1 MKPKLLQGFFLG
13 DLFVEPLKG
22 SVTGRGFSEKL
33 SPDAAEV
40 LLRLAD
46 SPGSVVT
53 REALLEKVW
62 GAGNGDDDALSQAI
76 AEVRQALHD
85 PEEYPTL
92 IQALPRRGYRL
103 TLDPR
108 FPGDDAA
115 GIPTGT
121 RGAPAL
127 DDLSFIQNIRQRG
140 VLEAALAYLVFGWLL
155 IQVADV
161 VFEQLL
167 LPEWTG
173 RFVTYFV
180 IAGFPVV
187 LLLSW
192 YLEYRDGKA
201 VLDTGA
207 GLSRPRKRLT
217 RTYLSIV
224 GSLAVASI
232 LVFAYDRFIGL
243 PQPEVPLPA
252 APVAEEAPVEVDP
265 NSIAVLKFLNVD
277 GSEQTEIFASGF
289 ADELINRLALLP
301 GTAVPSRGDAW
312 SLGPNPASSDIR
324 RRLRVAYYVEGS
336 VRLVDEALSVNIK
349 LVDSET
355 GFQVTSRNLEAK
367 IEDFNRVLRD
377 ITNVAVANLRIVLPE
392 GTQSTLNAM
401 HEDADV
407 DAFIL
412 YRRGKEIFLQPRTVE
427 SLTAAIDLYRQALT
441 LDPGYAAAH
450 AGLCSAYVELYEET
464 VGADD
469 IREAEVACNAA
480 LRSDSRLYMVYSALG
495 ELYASTG
502 RIADAEQAFENAL
515 AINAK
520 DVQAMAGLAGIYRR
534 TQRFAEA
541 EELLTTAIDR
551 QPGNWRA
558 VNSYGGFLFAMGRYH
573 DAAEQYRLV
582 VSIDPD
588 NVTARNNLGAALTL
602 AAEFEEARTVL
613 EETLALQPIAQT
625 WSLLGIIHY
634 YLGDFD
640 KSVDQHRRAAELA
653 SSDALV
659 WLNLADAL
667 HFDGQPDEAREA
679 YLKARELG
687 TRRLDVDASDGV
699 ALTIL
704 AWAEHMLGDSD
715 AALESVDESLQI
727 DPGDPYTWYYDAL
740 IRYQTGDR
748 DKALASL
755 AAALEKG
762 YPPGLLVAEPHLGKI
777 RADDRFHAIILD
789 NIR

>member
-1 MKPKLLQGFFLG
+1 VKAKLLQGFFLG

-22 SVTGRGFSEKL
+22 SVTGRGFSEYL
-33 SPDAAEV
+33 SPDAVEV
-40 LLRLAD
+40 LLRFAD
-46 SPGSVVT
+46 SPGSLVT

-62 GAGNGDDDALSQAI
+62 GAGNGDEDMLSQAI
-76 AEVRQALHD
+76 TEVRRALHD
-85 PEEYPTL
+85 TAESPTF
-92 IQALPRRGYRL
+92 IQTLPGRGYRL
-103 TLDPR
+103 ILEPT
-108 FPGDDAA
+108 FPGTDEP
-115 GIPTGT
+115 GTVLGT
-121 RGAPAL
+121 RNGPGL
-127 DDLSFIQNIRQRG
+127 DDLGFFQNIRQRG

-167 LPEWTG
+167 LPDWTG
-173 RFVTYFV
+173 RFVTYLV

-201 VLDTGA
+201 VLDTGTEM
-207 GLSRPRKRLT
+207 SRPRQRLT
-217 RTYLSIV
+217 RTYLSVV

-232 LVFAYDRFIGL
+232 VVFAYDRYVGL
-243 PQPEVPLPA
+243 PQPEASPPA
-252 APVAEEAPVEVDP
+252 VPVAEQGPVEVDP

-277 GSEQTEIFASGF
+277 GSEQTEILASGF

-301 GTAVPSRGDAW
+301 GTAVSSRGDAW

-324 RRLRVAYYVEGS
+324 RRLRVAFYVEGS
-336 VRLVDEALSVNIK
+336 VRLVDDALSVNIK

-392 GTQSTLNAM
+392 STQSTLNAM

-412 YRRGKEIFLQPRTVE
+412 YRRGKEIFEQPRTVE
-427 SLTAAIDLYRQALT
+427 SLTAAIDLYRQALAQ
-441 LDPGYAAAH
+441 DPGYAAAH

-464 VGADD
+464 GGAED
-469 IREAEVACNAA
+469 IRQAEVACRAA
-480 LRSDSRLYMVYSALG
+480 LRSDSRLHMVYSALG
-495 ELYASTG
+495 ELYANSG

-520 DVQAMAGLAGIYRR
+520 DAQAMAGLADIYRR
-534 TQRFAEA
+534 TQRFTEA
-541 EELLTTAIDR
+541 EELLTLAIER

-558 VNSYGGFLFAMGRYH
+558 INSYGGFLFAMGRYH

-582 VSIDPD
+582 VSIDP
-588 NVTARNNLGAALTL
+588 NNATARSNLGSALTL
-602 AAEFEEARTVL
+602 AAEFEEARQVL
-613 EETLALQPIAQT
+613 EETLALQPIAET
-625 WSLLGIIHY
+625 YSSLGIIHY

-640 KSVDQHRRAAELA
+640 KSVEKLRRAAELTP
-653 SSDALV
+653 SGALI
-659 WLNLADAL
+659 WINLADSLYFA
-667 HFDGQPDEAREA
+667 GRADEATEA
-679 YLKARELG
+679 YQRARDLSTE
-687 TRRLDVDASDGV
+687 RLEVDSSDGV

-715 AALESVDESLQI
+715 AALALVDESLHI
-727 DPGDPYTWYYDAL
+727 DPGDPYTYYYDAL

-748 DKALASL
+748 ETALTSL

-762 YPPGLLVAEPHLGKI
+762 YPPGLLVAEPHLGEI
-777 RADDRFHAIILD
+777 RADDRFHAIIVD

>member
-1 MKPKLLQGFFLG
+1 MKAKLLQGFFLG

-33 SPDAAEV
+33 SPDAVEV
-40 LLRLAD
+40 LLRLAH

-62 GAGNGDDDALSQAI
+62 GAGNGDEDTLSQAVD
-76 AEVRQALHD
+76 EVREALHD
-85 PEEYPTL
+85 TEENPEFV
-92 IQALPRRGYRL
+92 QALPRRGYRL
-103 TLDPR
+103 IVEPR
-108 FPGDDAA
+108 FPDDDEASTVL
-115 GIPTGT
+115 GTGS
-121 RGAPAL
+121 APAL

-140 VLEAALAYLVFGWLL
+140 VLEAAVAYLVFGWLL

-201 VLDTGA
+201 VLDTGT
-207 GLSRPRKRLT
+207 GVSRPRKRLT
-217 RTYLSIV
+217 RTYLSVV
-224 GSLAVASI
+224 GSLAFASI
-232 LVFAYDRFIGL
+232 VVFAYDWFIGL
-243 PQPEVPLPA
+243 PQPEVPLPSE
-252 APVAEEAPVEVDP
+252 PVAEQGPVEVDP

-289 ADELINRLALLP
+289 AEELINRLALLP
-301 GTAVPSRGDAW
+301 GTAVSSRGDAW
-312 SLGPNPASSDIR
+312 SLGPNPASADIR

-336 VRLVDEALSVNIK
+336 VRLVDDALSVNIK

-392 GTQSTLNAM
+392 GTQSALNAM

-412 YRRGKEIFLQPRTVE
+412 YRHGKEIFEQPRTAE
-427 SLTAAIDLYRQALT
+427 SLTAAIDLYRQALA
-441 LDPGYAAAH
+441 LDQGYAAAH

-464 VGADD
+464 GGAED
-469 IREAEVACNAA
+469 IQQAEVACTAA
-480 LRSDSRLYMVYSALG
+480 LRSDSRLHMVYSALG
-495 ELYASTG
+495 ELYANAG

-520 DVQAMAGLAGIYRR
+520 DVQAMAGLADIYRR
-534 TQRFAEA
+534 TQRFSEA
-541 EELLTTAIDR
+541 EQLLTTAIDR

-558 VNSYGGFLFAMGRYH
+558 VNSYGSFLFAMGRYH

-588 NVTARNNLGAALTL
+588 NVTARSNLGSALTL
-602 AAEFEEARTVL
+602 AGEFEEARQVL
-613 EETLALQPIAQT
+613 EETLAQQPIAYT
-625 WSLLGIIHY
+625 YSSLGSIDY
-634 YLGDFD
+634 YRGDFD
-640 KSVDQHRRAAELA
+640 KSVEDFRQAAELTPSNA
-653 SSDALV
+653 QI
-659 WLNLADAL
+659 WLNMADSL
-667 HFDGQPDEAREA
+667 HFAGREDEATEA
-679 YLKARELG
+679 YRRALELSSE
-687 TRRLDVDASDGV
+687 RLGIDSSDGV
-699 ALTIL
+699 ALTVR
-704 AWAEHMLGDSD
+704 AWAEHRLGDSD
-715 AALESVDESLQI
+715 AALELVDKSLQI
-727 DPGDPYTWYYDAL
+727 DPGDPYTYYYDAL
-740 IRYQTGDR
+740 IRYQTGDE
-748 DKALASL
+748 DAALASL

-762 YPPGLLVAEPHLGKI
+762 YPPGLLVAEPHLGEI

>member
-1 MKPKLLQGFFLG
+1 VKAKLLQGFFLG

-33 SPDAAEV
+33 SPDATEV

-62 GAGNGDDDALSQAI
+62 GAGNGDEDALSEAI
-76 AEVRQALHD
+76 AEVRRALHD
-85 PEEYPTL
+85 SQEYPTL

-108 FPGDDAA
+108 FPGDDEASTA
-115 GIPTGT
+115 PGTGS
-121 RGAPAL
+121 APAL

-173 RFVTYFV
+173 RFVTYLV

-207 GLSRPRKRLT
+207 GLLRPRRRLT

-232 LVFAYDRFIGL
+232 AVFAYDRFIGL
-243 PQPEVPLPA
+243 PQPEAPLPA
-252 APVAEEAPVEVDP
+252 AADAGEAPLEVDP

-301 GTAVPSRGDAW
+301 GTAVASRGDAW

-336 VRLVDEALSVNIK
+336 VRLVDDALSVNIK
-349 LVDSET
+349 LVDSDT

-401 HEDADV
+401 HADADV

-427 SLTAAIDLYRQALT
+427 SLTAAIDLYRQALAQ
-441 LDPGYAAAH
+441 DPGYAAAN

-464 VGADD
+464 GGAED
-469 IREAEVACNAA
+469 IRQAEVACNAA
-480 LRSDSRLYMVYSALG
+480 LRSDSRLYMVHSALG

-502 RIADAEQAFENAL
+502 RIAEAEQAFENAL

-541 EELLTTAIDR
+541 EELLKTAIDR

-558 VNSYGGFLFAMGRYH
+558 VNSYGGFLFAMGRYY

-588 NVTARNNLGAALTL
+588 NATARSNLGAALTL
-602 AAEFEEARTVL
+602 AAEFEEARQVL

-625 WSLLGIIHY
+625 WSGLGVIYY

-640 KSVDQHRRAAELA
+640 KSVETLRQAVELTP
-653 SSDALV
+653 SDALF
-659 WLNLADAL
+659 WLNLADSL
-667 HFDGQPDEAREA
+667 HFAGQPDEATEA
-679 YLKARELG
+679 YLKARELS
-687 TRRLDVDASDGV
+687 TRRLEVDSSDGV

-715 AALESVDESLQI
+715 AALALVDESLRI

-748 DKALASL
+748 DKSLASL

-777 RADDRFHAIILD
+777 RGDDRFHAIIVD

>member
-1 MKPKLLQGFFLG
+1 VKAKLLQGFFLG
-13 DLFVEPLKG
+13 DLFVEPLK
-22 SVTGRGFSEKL
+22 SRVTGHGFSAQL
-33 SPDAAEV
+33 SPDAVEV

-62 GAGNGDDDALSQAI
+62 GTGSGDEGALSEAI
-76 AEVRQALHD
+76 TEIRQALRD
-85 PEEYPTL
+85 TAENPTL

-103 TLDPR
+103 TLEPR
-108 FPGDDAA
+108 FPDDDEA
-115 GIPTGT
+115 GSVPGT
-121 RGAPAL
+121 RSSPAL
-127 DDLSFIQNIRQRG
+127 DDLGFIQNIRQRG

-207 GLSRPRKRLT
+207 ELSRPRKRLT
-217 RTYLSIV
+217 RTYLSVV

-232 LVFAYDRFIGL
+232 AVFAYDRFIGL
-243 PQPEVPLPA
+243 PQPEAPLPSE
-252 APVAEEAPVEVDP
+252 PVAEQGPVAVDP

-289 ADELINRLALLP
+289 AEELINRLALLP
-301 GTAVPSRGDAW
+301 GTAVSSRGDAW

-336 VRLVDEALSVNIK
+336 VRLVDDALSVNIK

-355 GFQVTSRNLEAK
+355 GFQVTSRNLDAK

-392 GTQSTLNAM
+392 GAQSTLNAM

-412 YRRGKEIFLQPRTVE
+412 YRRGKEIFEQPRTVE
-427 SLTAAIDLYRQALT
+427 SLTAAIDLYRQALAQ
-441 LDPGYAAAH
+441 DPDYAAAH

-469 IREAEVACNAA
+469 IRQAEVACNAA
-480 LRSDSRLYMVYSALG
+480 LRSDSRLYMVHSALG

-520 DVQAMAGLAGIYRR
+520 DVQAMSGLADVYRR
-534 TQRFAEA
+534 TQRFSEA
-541 EELLTTAIDR
+541 EQLLTTAIDR

-582 VSIDPD
+582 VSINPD
-588 NVTARNNLGAALTL
+588 NATARSNLGGALTL
-602 AAEFEEARTVL
+602 AGEFEEARQVL
-613 EETLALQPIAQT
+613 EETLARQPIAQT
-625 WSLLGIIHY
+625 WSGLGVIHY
-634 YLGDFD
+634 YLGDFE
-640 KSVDQHRRAAELA
+640 KAVEKLRRAAELA
-653 SSDALV
+653 PSNALV
-659 WLNLADAL
+659 WLNLADSL
-667 HFDGQPDEAREA
+667 HFAGQADEATEA

-687 TRRLDVDASDGV
+687 TERLEVDPSDGV

-704 AWAEHMLGDSD
+704 AWAEHMLGDSE
-715 AALESVDESLQI
+715 AALKLVNESLDI
-727 DPGDPYTWYYDAL
+727 DPGDPYTYYYDAL

-777 RADDRFHAIILD
+777 RADDRFHAIIVD